1 MAVTAV
7 QPAGN
12 TLTKRS
18 KVGSIRVRIVT
29 IAVAAL
35 TLVLTGAAP
44 AQAAAAPV
52 QAASLPNCNANGA
65 VTPCFEPVWTDGV
78 QVKMKFVNLS
88 PKPSNAPTAN
98 FYVLAPQTDT
108 PQGFVPFLHDHVIGD
123 APSQNRGEDP
133 AGRVRYHSY
142 FVLCSPQGLSSG
154 ACVPTMTSIA
164 PGTTLPFAKTVNGH
178 KLTSDDSI
186 ESALNAGLLTL
197 FDTGGVIIAKVISRH
212 EDR

>member
-1 MAVTAV
+1 M
-7 QPAGN
+7 
-12 TLTKRS
+12 S
-18 KVGSIRVRIVT
+18 SIRVRLATV
-29 IAVAAL
+29 AVATL
-35 TLVLTGAAP
+35 TLVLAGASS

-52 QAASLPNCNANGA
+52 RAAGLPNCNDQGA
-65 VTPCFEPVWTDGV
+65 VTPCFEPVWADGV

-123 APSQNRGEDP
+123 VPSQHHGEDP
-133 AGRVRYHSY
+133 AGRVRYHGY
-142 FVLCSPQGLSSG
+142 FVLCSARGLSSG

-164 PGTTLPFAKTVNGH
+164 PGTILPFAKTVNGR

-186 ESALNAGLLTL
+186 ESAANAGLLTL

>member
-1 MAVTAV
+1 
-7 QPAGN
+7 
-12 TLTKRS
+12 
-18 KVGSIRVRIVT
+18 
-29 IAVAAL
+29 
-35 TLVLTGAAP
+35 
-44 AQAAAAPV
+44 
-52 QAASLPNCNANGA
+52 
-65 VTPCFEPVWTDGV
+65 
-78 QVKMKFVNLS
+78 MKFVNLS

-108 PQGFVPFLHDHVIGD
+108 PQGFLFFLHDHVLGD
-123 APSQNRGEDP
+123 VQNHGEVP

-197 FDTGGVIIAKVISRH
+197 FDTGGVIITKVISRH